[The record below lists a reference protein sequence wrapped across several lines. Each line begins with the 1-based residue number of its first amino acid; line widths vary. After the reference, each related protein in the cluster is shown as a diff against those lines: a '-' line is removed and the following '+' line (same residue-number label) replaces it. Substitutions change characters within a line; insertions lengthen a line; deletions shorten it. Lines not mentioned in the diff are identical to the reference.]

1 MPRLFCYVLFIILLI
16 PLLSDA
22 ETIDVQIKGID
33 DGVKTSKQQDYKEAV
48 LFAKREAIERA
59 GIKIKSITTV
69 KDLMVESDYIET
81 QAEAVLLPGCTI
93 VDMGYSADGTYQVVL
108 IGKVKTKQ
116 DLFDGFVIKDLCLD
130 TLAWGMSAN
139 EVKPKMDR
147 HVDFTKKKGMLAEL
161 NVLELVLNP
170 ELDWRS
176 TEDRRKHTEEFLAK
190 GKKEQI
196 VYKTSDPQPANLY
209 WITKTFELHFLNNS
223 LHKIVK
229 HLSIEID
236 DKEYEK
242 SMMAYFVG
250 TKEEVLTLKYNECLK
265 EFKLKYGSPAY
276 QDLYEAGW
284 TTKQYIVTLSKDIYI
299 PERSKIE
306 GYIGKKAEWRVNII
320 YKPQGK
326 HD

>member
-1 MPRLFCYVLFIILLI
+1 MPKLFCYVLSIILLI

-81 QAEAVLLPGCTI
+81 QAEAVLLAGYTI

-108 IGKVKTKQ
+108 VGKVKAKQ
-116 DLFDGFVIKDLCLD
+116 GLFDGFVIKDLCLD
-130 TLAWGMSAN
+130 TLAWGMSVN
-139 EVKPKMDR
+139 GVKSKMNR
-147 HVDFTKKKGMLAEL
+147 HVDFTKKKGMMAEL
-161 NVLELVLNP
+161 NVLNWVLNP
-170 ELDWRS
+170 EINWDS
-176 TEDRRKHTEEFLAK
+176 TEGLKKRAEEFLAK

-229 HLSIEID
+229 RLSIEIE

-242 SMMAYFVG
+242 SLMGYFCG
-250 TKEEVLTLKYNECLK
+250 TKKEQISYEYDQCLK
-265 EFKLKYGSPAY
+265 RFKLKYGQPSY
-276 QDLYEAGW
+276 QESYEAGW
-284 TTKQYIVTLSKDIYI
+284 TTKEYIVIL
-299 PERSKIE
+299 SKIE
-306 GYIGKKAEWRVNII
+306 DYIGKKPKWRVNII
-320 YKPQGK
+320 YKPQEK
-326 HD
+326 I

>member
-1 MPRLFCYVLFIILLI
+1 MLRLFCYVLSIILII
-16 PLLSDA
+16 PLLSNA

-81 QAEAVLLPGCTI
+81 QAEAVLLAGYTI

-108 IGKVKTKQ
+108 VGKVKAKQ
-116 DLFDGFVIKDLCLD
+116 GLFNGFVIKDLCLD
-130 TLAWGMSAN
+130 TLAWGMSVN
-139 EVKPKMDR
+139 EVKSKIDR
-147 HVDFTKKKGMLAEL
+147 HVDFTKKKSMMAEL

-170 ELDWRS
+170 ELDWDS
-176 TEDRRKHTEEFLAK
+176 TEGFKKRAEEFLAK

-229 HLSIEID
+229 HLSIEIE
-236 DKEYEK
+236 DKEYQK

-250 TKEEVLTLKYNECLK
+250 TKEEVLTLRYNEYLK
-265 EFKLKYGSPAY
+265 EFKLKYGPPAY
-276 QDLYEAGW
+276 QDSYEASW
-284 TTKQYIVTLSKDIYI
+284 ATKQYIVMLSKGRYI

-306 GYIGKKAEWRVNII
+306 GYIGKKLKWRVNII
-320 YKPQGK
+320 YKPQEK
-326 HD
+326 I

>member
-1 MPRLFCYVLFIILLI
+1 MPRLFCYVLSIILLI

-33 DGVKTSKQQDYKEAV
+33 DGVKTSKQRDYKEAV

-69 KDLMVESDYIET
+69 KDLMIESDYIET
-81 QAEAVLLPGCTI
+81 QADAVLLAGYTI

-108 IGKVKTKQ
+108 VGKVKAKQ
-116 DLFDGFVIKDLCLD
+116 DIFNGFIIKDLCLD
-130 TLAWGMSAN
+130 TLAWGMSIN
-139 EVKPKMDR
+139 EVKSKMNR
-147 HVDFTKKKGMLAEL
+147 HIDFTKKKGMMAEL
-161 NVLELVLNP
+161 NVLEIVLNP
-170 ELDWRS
+170 EINWDS
-176 TEDRRKHTEEFLAK
+176 TEVEEFLAK

-229 HLSIEID
+229 NLSIEIE
-236 DKEYEK
+236 DKKYEK

-250 TKEEVLTLKYNECLK
+250 TKEEVLSLEYNKCLK
-265 EFKLKYGSPAY
+265 EFNLKYGSPAY
-276 QDLYEAGW
+276 QDSYEANW
-284 TTKQYIVTLSKDIYI
+284 ATKQYIVMLSKDIYI

-320 YKPQGK
+320 YKPQENI
-326 HD
+326 